1 VAPWWLGADHTAPTY
16 TYACTYQ
23 SIVLHLTL
31 TRLRTRYGLSIQR
44 KYFTGFYRRYSG
56 DMAELG
62 KGEILQWVPQMT
74 SVETQVTSLRM
85 NEAAS
90 EMADGMADRA
100 EVFRTHSYRLPSGAR
115 VIDAGVEVD
124 GGIEAGLAISE
135 MPMGCGHGPR
145 R

>member
-1 VAPWWLGADHTAPTY
+1 MGT
-16 TYACTYQ
+16 
-23 SIVLHLTL
+23 
-31 TRLRTRYGLSIQR
+31 
-44 KYFTGFYRRYSG
+44 
-56 DMAELG
+56 
-62 KGEILQWVPQMT
+62 QMT

-124 GGIEAGLAISE
+124 GESRQAWPSQRWHGRML
-135 MPMGCGHGPR
+135 GHVMTHETGPR
-145 R
+145 